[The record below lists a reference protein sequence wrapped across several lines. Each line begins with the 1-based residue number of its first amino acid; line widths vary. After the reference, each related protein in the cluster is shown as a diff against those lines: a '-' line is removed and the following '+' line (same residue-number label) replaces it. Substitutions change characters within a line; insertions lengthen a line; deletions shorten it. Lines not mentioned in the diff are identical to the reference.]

1 MKKVFAILMILA
13 LVVSAIPVFAEDAAG
28 ADAATSATVVSGK
41 GGRNNGRDSRQ
52 MPGGQQGWDGRQPG
66 NGQNGQQVPA
76 MPGQGRNGQQFPG
89 MPGSAQNAPSVPDN
103 SQGIPDGQQAPVM
116 PDNSQAAPDSE
127 NTPDTQQAPET
138 SVKGQKGRGTRN
150 QVKAGKAGLNK
161 KTAAWLDQLLADGVI
176 TQEIHD
182 AIVSYLEAQQAQA
195 AAAEPAEGTEPPAL
209 PDGAAPAEGT
219 EPPAVPE
226 GEAPDSP
233 EALLLKQLLDSGVIT
248 QEQYDSLLPSF
259 QAPAPAESNG

>member
-28 ADAATSATVVSGK
+28 TDAATSATVAAGK

-52 MPGGQQGWDGRQPG
+52 T
-66 NGQNGQQVPA
+66 PA
-76 MPGQGRNGQQFPG
+76 MPGRGQNGRKG
-89 MPGSAQNAPSVPDN
+89 MPGSAQNVPAMPDN
-103 SQGIPDGQQAPVM
+103 SQGSQDSQQQAPVM
-116 PDNSQAAPDSE
+116 PDNSQAAPDTES
-127 NTPDTQQAPET
+127 TPDTQQAAA
-138 SVKGQKGRGTRN
+138 SAKGQKGRNTQK
-150 QVKAGKAGLNK
+150 QVRAGKNSLTK

-182 AIVSYLEAQQAQA
+182 AIVSYLEAQQSQT
-195 AAAEPAEGTEPPAL
+195 AAAEPTALPDSTVRAEGTEPPVA
-209 PDGAAPAEGT
+209 
-219 EPPAVPE
+219 PE

-248 QEQYDSLLPSF
+248 QEQYDALLPSF
-259 QAPAPAESNG
+259 SAPAPAESNG

>member
-41 GGRNNGRDSRQ
+41 GGRNNGQDSRQ

-103 SQGIPDGQQAPVM
+103 SQ
-116 PDNSQAAPDSE
+116 AAPDSE

-161 KTAAWLDQLLADGVI
+161 KTAAWLDQWLADGVI

>member
-13 LVVSAIPVFAEDAAG
+13 LVVSAIPVFAEDATG

-41 GGRNNGRDSRQ
+41 GGRDNGRDSRQ
-52 MPGGQQGWDGRQPG
+52 MPGSQQGWDGRQPG

-103 SQGIPDGQQAPVM
+103 SQ
-116 PDNSQAAPDSE
+116 AAPDSE
-127 NTPDTQQAPET
+127 NTPDTQQVPET
-138 SVKGQKGRGTRN
+138 SVKGQTGRGTRN
-150 QVKAGKAGLNK
+150 QVKAGTAGLNK

-195 AAAEPAEGTEPPAL
+195 ASAEPAEGTDPPAL

>member
-1 MKKVFAILMILA
+1 
-13 LVVSAIPVFAEDAAG
+13 
-28 ADAATSATVVSGK
+28 
-41 GGRNNGRDSRQ
+41 
-52 MPGGQQGWDGRQPG
+52 
-66 NGQNGQQVPA
+66 

-103 SQGIPDGQQAPVM
+103 SQGILDGQQAPVM